1 MELLQAGVVMLAV
14 AGVTVFVLKITCCL
28 FECFWQN
35 NIKRRSEVAESPETD
50 PAPRYS
56 ALVSPRSNQE
66 TIVTDRI
73 YALLF
78 FQTEKNGTCS
88 NNTDVHQPPPSYE
101 EAIRYLQ
108 PCPNV
113 ISSNT

>member
-1 MELLQAGVVMLAV
+1 MELLQAGVVMLVV

-35 NIKRRSEVAESPETD
+35 NIKRRGDVEESPETD

-56 ALVSPRSNQE
+56 ALVSPRCHSE
-66 TIVTDRI
+66 AIVSDRI

-78 FQTEKNGTCS
+78 FQSEKNSPCS
-88 NNTDVHQPPPSYE
+88 DITDVQQPPPSYE
-101 EAIRYLQ
+101 EAIRHLQ
-108 PCPNV
+108 SCSRV
-113 ISSNT
+113 I